1 MTTLGAAI
9 DRRRRLALAPAL
21 AGHLACAAA
30 EGPAPAAPPKSDA
43 TPPPFVPAPHHA
55 LTFQNPATS
64 AAAICRSPPTAA
76 ARPSTS
82 TSAARP
88 SRWWRARTIPSPGS
102 SSRAR
107 RRGQRRPRP
116 CAAAGAA
123 PARRSTASTAS
134 SSASEAIDEGCG
146 DEAPFELRCRPER
159 LELAD
164 ASGTIAAADVTIC
177 AVTEP
182 HPSILWV
189 LLAGGAIVLGDD
201 ALRSE
206 LELAGLGGA
215 HQRLVRGPTP

>member
-21 AGHLACAAA
+21 AAHLACAAA

-55 LTFQNPATS
+55 LTFESRNVGCRDLPLASYRGRATLDVDERGATLEVVAS
-64 AAAICRSPPTAA
+64 ADDPFAGLELQGAP
-76 ARPSTS
+76 
-82 TSAARP
+82 
-88 SRWWRARTIPSPGS
+88 
-102 SSRAR
+102 
-107 RRGQRRPRP
+107 PRP
-116 CAAAGAA
+116 TTPA
-123 PARRSTASTAS
+123 PLRCRWRGPGEAIDGEYRLQLR
-134 SSASEAIDEGCG
+134 SEAIDEGCG